1 MSAWRGRASSTNE
14 IAMKR
19 KGKRPT
25 AEASTRPAGAV
36 REAATRAE
44 GVARRLLRRTRLLR
58 GPVNSVNGGARDT
71 GHHSPASAG
80 DTPVKLIPPRP
91 DRSDARASD
100 ASASD
105 ERSQSLAREVA
116 ALRARAERA
125 ERAEHA
131 AAWLR
136 ARLRAERARRPT
148 GAIDASALAADLA
161 RDLARLR
168 YPRPD
173 EIRRIVERALTA
185 QGLPAGGAGAPAGRG
200 GGGRDVV
207 PAAPPGWSAARR
219 EAVGRQVI
227 ARAPD
232 VTDPLYVYRALAL
245 VAERG
250 RLTVPG
256 LLRASGLDSGMAKRR
271 LRLAVEAL
279 AGLGALK
286 ERDGAYTLN
295 PDYHP
300 SPRHGAHPQ
309 RPGGRPMSG

>member
-1 MSAWRGRASSTNE
+1 
-14 IAMKR
+14 MKR
-19 KGKRPT
+19 KGKRPAT
-25 AEASTRPAGAV
+25 EAATRPAGAV

-44 GVARRLLRRTRLLR
+44 RVARRLLRRTRLLR
-58 GPVNSVNGGARDT
+58 GPANGDARDAQDARDT
-71 GHHSPASAG
+71 GRNSPASAD
-80 DTPVKLIPPRP
+80 DTPMTLLPPPP
-91 DRSDARASD
+91 DRSDDRTSD
-100 ASASD
+100 KG
-105 ERSQSLAREVA
+105 SQNLAREVA
-116 ALRARAERA
+116 ALRARA

-148 GAIDASALAADLA
+148 GAIDASALVADLA

-185 QGLPAGGAGAPAGRG
+185 QGLPTGGAGGLRSS
-200 GGGRDVV
+200 GGRNVV
-207 PAAPPGWSAARR
+207 PALPPGWSTARR

-232 VTDPLYVYRALAL
+232 VADPLYVYRALAL

-286 ERDGAYTLN
+286 ERDGVYTLN

-300 SPRHGAHPQ
+300 SPQPGAHPQ
-309 RPGGRPMSG
+309 RPGGRPLSG